1 MKNLKKVLALVLA
14 FACAF
19 TMFAGAA
26 FTDSADIK
34 VDADVVDTL
43 VSLGIV
49 EGFEDGSFQPNGTV
63 TRAQMAKMIYV
74 LRTGKS
80 DASAYNDD
88 KTSFTDIGSH
98 WARGYI
104 KYCQSLGII
113 AGKSNTI
120 FAPNATVTAQEAAKM
135 LLVTLG
141 YDANKAGL
149 VGANWAAKTNAL
161 ADENGLLEDVNT
173 SFTGPCP
180 RQYAAQLIY
189 NAIDTPTVVW
199 RDDAYTNTN
208 YNDDDNKTIGEKYMG
223 LHSVEGILSSFS
235 KEDGKDTYGA
245 TVTSIT
251 KQDGSK
257 KGNLI
262 DAGSEDFTKIA
273 KDYVALKNNK
283 VKVLYKDTDEVY
295 GVFALTDSNKV
306 VNGLLGDFDTS
317 SDKLKLNGTKYTV
330 GTATASDKIGSDDGK
345 IPQATAD
352 KTNLVKVDGV
362 EAATNRNDIVAYVK
376 AANASTLTGSASR
389 VKAYDANAISNTD
402 NNKINLL
409 DVKAFD
415 VAKVTYVGKDYI
427 NVSYKDGTLGLQ
439 SKLEDD
445 DAYWYNGI
453 AKDDYVAVTPKANT
467 SEDKIGVTKLDVVEG
482 KITATKNATTAGDY
496 KITINGTVYEMAGI
510 TTADAAKLTLN
521 STVSIVVKG
530 GYCLFIDDA
539 DAGSKDL
546 ALLTEL
552 YKTGNKWQATL
563 LKTDG
568 SEETV
573 TLKKSEA
580 INGKNVETAGYAEFD
595 GATAKDAAKVKIVTY
610 TKSGDEY
617 KLKVVGDSSY
627 TANYD
632 VFTGTVGNNHV
643 ENNKLVK
650 GSVKAI
656 NEDATVF
663 VRYKTDSFKVITGK
677 TLRDWKES
685 SVFTSSVL
693 ADQSNGVNYA
703 KVVYVDLG
711 DDSIKGGSDVNYGY
725 VFEATQSTDAD
736 ETDYHVYQIWNGSEE
751 LEVWTEDGD
760 TVVRG
765 NVIKYSLDGTVEGHT
780 QINIDA
786 VYNNSNKTAT
796 GVVLNGD
803 YNSELDGTAY
813 FAATNYEKL
822 DKDVASA
829 SQTAITFDHDDD
841 DMILFADTSDD
852 NKDGDGVVSTA
863 VTNLKDYV
871 REDGNNY
878 VTNAVYW
885 VDAKSGATIMVIDID
900 SELKASVFS
909 LTSGVDT
916 KTTAAANTA
925 KINAAAAAVPATA
938 DAVLAKDSKTATTE
952 DLLTADVD
960 YTVTTDVAGYKAEK
974 TNSGAIVISKTG
986 DDDSTLSG
994 SVAVTVKISRGSD
1007 KTAGTEATKT
1017 ITVTFKAAK

>member
-1 MKNLKKVLALVLA
+1 MRNCCIYRLFFGIFRCLKSFGDFHANLKKVLALVLA

-149 VGANWAAKTNAL
+149 VGSNWAAKTNAL

-208 YNDDDNKTIGEKYMG
+208 YSDGDNKTIGEKYMG
-223 LHSVEGILSSFS
+223 LHSVEGILTSFA

-257 KGNLI
+257 KVTLTG
-262 DAGSEDFTKIA
+262 AKEDFTKIA

-306 VNGLLGDFDTS
+306 ISGLLGDFDTS
-317 SDKLKLNGTKYTV
+317 SDKLKLDGTKYTV
-330 GTATASDKIGSDDGK
+330 DSISGLTTETEKNAK
-345 IPQATAD
+345 
-352 KTNLVKVDGV
+352 NLVKVDGT
-362 EAATNRNDIVAYVK
+362 AISGTYKNDLVGYVK
-376 AANASTLTGSASR
+376 NSVSGLA
-389 VKAYDANAISNTD
+389 KAYDASAISNTD

-427 NVSYKDGTLGLQ
+427 NVSYKTHTVTSQDLT
-439 SKLEDD
+439 SKLKDD
-445 DAYWYNGI
+445 DAVWYDGI
-453 AKDDYVAVTPKANT
+453 AKDDYVAVTAKYNSSA
-467 SEDKIGVTKLDVVEG
+467 DKIAVTKLDVVTG
-482 KITATKNATTAGDY
+482 KITATKNAPTIKIKDKSGAEQEVANDDY
-496 KITINGTVYEMAGI
+496 KITVDGKTYEMAGI
-510 TTADAAKLTLN
+510 SKTDVTDLELN
-521 STVSIVVKG
+521 ATVSIVVKG
-530 GYCLFIDDA
+530 DYCLLVDDA

-546 ALLTEL
+546 ALLTEM
-552 YKTGNKWQATL
+552 YKEGNRWKATL
-563 LKTDG
+563 LKADG

-573 TLKKSEA
+573 TLKKTEA
-580 INGKNVETAGYAEFD
+580 VNKKTVEEVYGDKYEGFD
-595 GATAKDAAKVKIVTY
+595 GSVKNNGAKCQLVTY
-610 TKSGDEY
+610 TKSGSEY
-617 KLKVVGDSSY
+617 KLKTIVKDGYQAGYDVCDSY
-627 TANYD
+627 TTADNF
-632 VFTGTVGNNHV
+632 VK
-643 ENNKLVK
+643 NNKLQK
-650 GSVKAI
+650 GNVSAI
-656 NEDATVF
+656 NENAIVF
-663 VRYKTDSFKVITGK
+663 VRYKTDSFKVVTGK
-677 TLRDWKES
+677 DLRDWKES
-685 SVFTSSVL
+685 SKFTSVVL
-693 ADQSNGVNYA
+693 ADKSNGVPYA
-703 KVVYVDLG
+703 KVVYADLG
-711 DDSIKGGSDVNYGY
+711 TENVKGGTDVNYGY
-725 VFEATQSTDAD
+725 VFEATKSTDVD
-736 ETDYHVYQIWNGSEE
+736 ETDYNVFQIWNGSKTI
-751 LEVWTEDGD
+751 EVWTEDGD
-760 TVVRG
+760 TVARG
-765 NVIKYSLDGTVEGHT
+765 DVIKYSLDGTVEDHT
-780 QINIDA
+780 KISVDK
-786 VYNNSNKTAT
+786 VYYKDDTTAHT

-803 YNSELDGTAY
+803 YSDKLDGTAY
-813 FAATNYEKL
+813 FAATKNVKL
-822 DKDVASA
+822 GKKDAA
-829 SQTAITFDHDDD
+829 KNPEAITFDDDD
-841 DMILFADTSDD
+841 DSIILFANTSDD
-852 NKDGDGVVSTA
+852 NKDGTGVASTS
-863 VTNLKDYV
+863 VTNLKDFV
-871 REDGNNY
+871 REDGDNY
-878 VTNAVYW
+878 VTNAIYW
-885 VDAKSGATIMVIDID
+885 ADGDNTKIMVIDTD
-900 SELKASVFS
+900 SEL
-909 LTSGVDT
+909 D
-916 KTTAAANTA
+916 
-925 KINAAAAAVPATA
+925 
-938 DAVLAKDSKTATTE
+938 
-952 DLLTADVD
+952 ADVF
-960 YTVTTDVAGYKAEK
+960 G
-974 TNSGAIVISKTG
+974 
-986 DDDSTLSG
+986 L
-994 SVAVTVKISRGSD
+994 
-1007 KTAGTEATKT
+1007 TK
-1017 ITVTFKAAK
+1017 

>member
-1 MKNLKKVLALVLA
+1 MLA

-149 VGANWAAKTNAL
+149 VGSNWAAKTNAL

-208 YNDDDNKTIGEKYMG
+208 YSDGDNKTIGEKYMG
-223 LHSVEGILSSFS
+223 LHSVEGILSSFA

-257 KGNLI
+257 NVKLNP
-262 DAGSEDFTKIA
+262 AEESFTKIS

-306 VNGLLGDFDTS
+306 INGLLGDFGTS

-330 GTATASDKIGSDDGK
+330 GTVTDSSDIGTAAGK

-352 KTNLVKVDGV
+352 KTNLVKVDGSAV
-362 EAATNRNDIVAYVK
+362 ATNRNDLVKYVK
-376 AANASTLTGSASR
+376 SNVSGLAKAFDAS
-389 VKAYDANAISNTD
+389 AISNSD

-409 DVKAFD
+409 DIKTFAI
-415 VAKVTYVGKDYI
+415 AQVTYVGKDYI
-427 NVSYKDGTLGLQ
+427 NVSYKNSSNTQSFD
-439 SKLEDD
+439 SKLKDD
-445 DAYWYNGI
+445 DAVWYNGI
-453 AKDDYVAVTPKANT
+453 AKDDYVAVTKAVNT
-467 SEDKIGVTKLDVVEG
+467 SADKIGVTKLDVVSG
-482 KITATKNATTAGDY
+482 KITGTKNAITASDY
-496 KITINGTVYEMAGI
+496 KVTVNGTTYEMAGV
-510 TTADAAKLTLN
+510 TNSDAADLTLN
-521 STVSIVVKG
+521 ATVSIVVKG
-530 GYCLFIDDA
+530 DYCLLVDDA

-546 ALLTEL
+546 ALLTEI
-552 YKTGNKWQATL
+552 YKEGNKYKATL
-563 LKTDG
+563 LKADG

-573 TLKKSEA
+573 TLKKSQAIDGEA
-580 INGKNVETAGYAEFD
+580 ISD
-595 GATAKDAAKVKIVTY
+595 GDVFASDEEGVQLVTY
-610 TKSGDEY
+610 TKSSGEY
-617 KLKVVGDSSY
+617 KLKTLSSDEDGY
-627 TANYD
+627 KAGYD
-632 VFTGTVGNNHV
+632 VVTPSVDDNNV
-643 ENNKLVK
+643 ENNKLTS
-650 GSVKAI
+650 GDVKAI

-663 VRYKTDSFKVITGK
+663 VRYKDDSFKVITGK
-677 TLRDWKES
+677 TLRGWNKNTT
-685 SVFTSSVL
+685 FTSVAL
-693 ADQSNGVNYA
+693 ADNSNGVPYA
-703 KVVYVDLG
+703 KVVFADLG
-711 DDSIKGGSDVNYGY
+711 GDNIKGGSDVNYGY

-736 ETDYHVYQIWNGSEE
+736 ETVYQVYQIWNGEKT
-751 LEVWTEDGD
+751 LEVWTEDDD
-760 TVVRG
+760 TVARG
-765 NVIKYSLDGTVEGHT
+765 DVIKYSMDGEVEGHT
-780 QINIDA
+780 QISVDEVLA
-786 VYNNSNKTAT
+786 KADGQT
-796 GVVLNGD
+796 GVVVNGD
-803 YNSELDGTAY
+803 YGSDKDGTAY
-813 FAATNYEKL
+813 FAATDYAKL
-822 DKDVASA
+822 NKD
-829 SQTAITFDHDDD
+829 TAATRANETDGIITFDHDDD
-841 DMILFADTSDD
+841 DFILFADTSDD
-852 NKDGDGVVSTA
+852 DKGGDGVVSTS

-871 REDGNNY
+871 REDGTNY
-878 VTNAVYW
+878 VTNAIVW
-885 VDAKSGATIMVIDID
+885 TTDDGATVMVIDID
-900 SELKASVFS
+900 SELKGSVFFDADHR
-909 LTSGVDT
+909 V
-916 KTTAAANTA
+916 
-925 KINAAAAAVPATA
+925 VEPA
-938 DAVLAKDSKTATTE
+938 E
-952 DLLTADVD
+952 
-960 YTVTTDVAGYKAEK
+960 
-974 TNSGAIVISKTG
+974 
-986 DDDSTLSG
+986 
-994 SVAVTVKISRGSD
+994 
-1007 KTAGTEATKT
+1007 
-1017 ITVTFKAAK
+1017 